1 MKPAMRPLLV
11 ALACAMATAHADST
25 WICPAPGNA
34 LNPAG
39 VNPTTAGR
47 WMDEEGM
54 GTRIPTAHAPVGQ
67 AYNIPYDNPDE
78 TPDKKD
84 TSWKQGGFAEF
95 GGLKV
100 FGDAKSAG
108 FLQYKDLKSG
118 GYLDTFGAWGEKPS
132 EARFYEATGGAVG
145 MDDQFYRVQ
154 FGRYNDWKI
163 TGYYDGT
170 PQVFTTS
177 YRSLWTGLGS
187 SDLTLTGL
195 KPGGT
200 TSAAVT
206 QTNIQRT
213 LAATP
218 NSELEVVRKKAGLR
232 YDATLSEQ
240 WKFYAAATDQK
251 REGSQPFGAVF
262 GGGGGGGNIEIPQSV
277 DTSTYDVVAGLRY
290 SAPTSSF
297 NLRASAS
304 FFRNDVDTMTF
315 QNPLYITTNGSNGLS
330 PTLFTQ
336 GRFDMAPDNEAFN
349 LRGEYARHFPDFYRG
364 YFTSTVALGT
374 MRQNDNLV
382 APTQYPLTGGT
393 VNPGNVPLANNW
405 NTTSA
410 LSRPS
415 AETRIDTVLGDFGLL
430 LRPTGTLDLRG
441 KVRYYETHNEMSPY
455 QACNPLT
462 GQWGRLL
469 NDGSGLSI
477 VTANTTTR
485 ANPAGTSPNAYN
497 AAMCNIAAAQALN
510 LAPVAGNIPLASI
523 PYDYKQ
529 LVANV
534 GADYRLGRSSSVSGV
549 LERETFHRDFRE
561 RDETWEDKVKLT
573 WVDRGTLDGTV
584 RVSYEF
590 DDRGGSAYN
599 TNPYLPYYS
608 ASLGPVPTATGVNLA
623 SWFKTMNQFR
633 SFDLADR
640 RQNTLNGRVDYMIS
654 QNIDGAFTLQFKDAD
669 FPSELGRTGHQRTS
683 SATVDLSY
691 RAGEKAVF
699 YGYYSYQSAA
709 MAQKGV
715 QPNSCI
721 SGYTYYFYS
730 DGRIANGLI
739 GAAPPPAPAG
749 TTLVATQDVVS
760 SNYTDACGTASAT
773 SPLFPD
779 SRGWNVQSRDR
790 NDMLG
795 LGVKYD
801 LGKVK
806 LEGDFTRSLART
818 RVDYTYNAAALGM
831 TPTQAALAGSGLS
844 DITFAQSIFN
854 VSALFPIS
862 PNVLMRVL
870 ARYESGK
877 IRDWH
882 YDGVAANP
890 MPANNSAYLDAGPQD
905 YRATVVGILLHIRM

>member
-1 MKPAMRPLLV
+1 MKPALRPLLA
-11 ALACAMATAHADST
+11 ALACAMATAHADSN

-39 VNPTTAGR
+39 VNPVSAGR

-54 GTRIPTAHAPVGQ
+54 GTRIPTAHSPSGQ

-84 TSWKQGGFAEF
+84 ASWKQGGFAEV

-100 FGDAKSAG
+100 FGNQNAAG

-118 GYLDTFGAWGEKPS
+118 GYLDNFAAWGEKAS

-145 MDDQFYRVQ
+145 MDDQFYRLQ
-154 FGRYNDWKI
+154 FGRYNDWKV
-163 TGYYDGT
+163 TAYYDGT
-170 PQVFTTS
+170 PQVFTTT
-177 YRSLWTGLGS
+177 YRSLWSGLGGS
-187 SDLTLTGL
+187 ELALTGL

-200 TSAAVT
+200 TSAAAT
-206 QTNIQRT
+206 QTNIQRA

-218 NSELEVVRKKAGLR
+218 TSELEAVRKKAGLR
-232 YDATLSEQ
+232 YDANLSET

-262 GGGGGGGNIEIPQSV
+262 GGGGGGGNIEIPQSI

-290 SAPTSSF
+290 GDPTSSF

-304 FFRNDVDTMTF
+304 FFRNDIDTLTF

-349 LRGEYARHFPDFYRG
+349 LKAEYARHFPDFYRG

-374 MRQNDNLV
+374 MRQNDALI

-393 VNPGNVPLANNW
+393 VTPGNVPLAGNW

-410 LSRPS
+410 LSRQS

-430 LRPTGTLDLRG
+430 LRPANTLDVRG
-441 KVRYYETHNEMSPY
+441 KVRYYETRNESTPY
-455 QACNPLT
+455 FACNPLT

-469 NDGSGLSI
+469 NDGSGLSLAGAS
-477 VTANTTTR
+477 TATG

-497 AAMCNIAAAQALN
+497 AAMCNLAAARALN
-510 LAPVAGNIPLASI
+510 VAPAAGNVPLGSV
-523 PYDYKQ
+523 PYAYRQ

-534 GADYRLGRSSSVSGV
+534 GADYRIGKSSSVSGV
-549 LERETFHRDFRE
+549 VERETFHRDFRE
-561 RDETWEDKVKLT
+561 RDETREDKVKLS
-573 WVDRGTLDGTV
+573 WVDRGTLDGTI

-590 DDRGGSAYN
+590 DDRGGGAYN

-608 ASLGPVPTATGVNLA
+608 ASLGPVPAANGVNLA
-623 SWFKTMNQFR
+623 SWFKTMDQFR

-640 RQNTLNGRVDYMIS
+640 RQNILNGRVDYMVS
-654 QNIDGAFTLQFKDAD
+654 QNMDGAFTLQMKDAAY
-669 FPSELGRTGHQRTS
+669 PSDLGRTGHQRTN
-683 SATVDLSY
+683 SATLDLSY
-691 RAGEKAVF
+691 RAGEKAVIF
-699 YGYYSYQSAA
+699 GYYSYQSGV
-709 MAQKGV
+709 MDQKGV
-715 QPNSCI
+715 QPNGCTA
-721 SGYTYYFYS
+721 GYTYYFYS
-730 DGRIANGLI
+730 DGRIANGAI
-739 GAAPPPAPAG
+739 GAAPPPPPAG
-749 TTLVATQDVVS
+749 TTLIATQNVLASNFTDV
-760 SNYTDACGTASAT
+760 CGNASAT

-779 SRGWNVQSRDR
+779 SRGWNVQSKDR
-790 NDMLG
+790 NDLLG

-818 RVDYTYNAAALGM
+818 RIGYSYNPAALGM
-831 TPTQAALAGSGLS
+831 SATQAALAGGGLS
-844 DITFAQSIFN
+844 DITFSQNIFN
-854 VSALFPIS
+854 ASALFPVS
-862 PNVLMRVL
+862 PNVLVRLV
-870 ARYESGK
+870 ARYESGR

-890 MPANNSAYLDAGPQD
+890 MPTNNTVYLDGGPQD
-905 YRATVVGILLHIRM
+905 YHATVVGILLHIRM